1 MHIVSISIPVIN
13 CTNSEKLSVYTR
25 SICFSEH
32 SVEWQ
37 IGQFRQ
43 HRRFMWLTDG
53 CYYGEIRL
61 VGGESER
68 EGRLEV
74 CNNGRWGSVCGTQWR
89 DRHTAVVCRYLGFSD
104 LPTGELV
111 PYSEWEMNLV
121 VTR

>member
-1 MHIVSISIPVIN
+1 MHIVSISQSLAGLIVQIK
-13 CTNSEKLSVYTR
+13 CTR
-25 SICFSEH
+25 SLCFSEH

-37 IGQFRQ
+37 ISQCRQ

-53 CYYGEIRL
+53 CSTGEMRL
-61 VGGESER
+61 VGGESEG

-104 LPTGELV
+104 LPTGELIL
-111 PYSEWEMNLV
+111 YSGKL
-121 VTR
+121 